1 MPGRGRGGCDGGDQ
15 IVNDNTDCSLA
26 ARANASSLIILLNRF
41 VIPLPLPSPRADNIY
56 PTVGFINV
64 CHSRAL
70 ISLAPSAMVFKPD
83 QGRTEEII
91 IHNLQRDT
99 HCRPRPPGDLG

>member
-1 MPGRGRGGCDGGDQ
+1 M
-15 IVNDNTDCSLA
+15 NDNTDCSLA

-41 VIPLPLPSPRADNIY
+41 VIPLPLPSPWADNNIY

-83 QGRTEEII
+83 QGTEKII

-99 HCRPRPPGDLG
+99 HWPRPRADLG